1 MNIFQP
7 EYVEQFGIKW
17 CTKFELLGIE
27 SDNILS
33 DMDRNYEKYFHS
45 MQDVMNSWKFWHLS
59 IFGKLTVIKTLCLLK
74 LTHIATVIP
83 DLSTTRIREIELCC
97 KIYKRRE

>member
-1 MNIFQP
+1 MELFYRWSGLKINREKTVLSLVNISRP
-7 EYVEQFGIKW
+7 EYVEQLGIKW

-27 SDNILS
+27 FDNMLR

-59 IFGKLTVIKTLCLLK
+59 IFGKLTVIKTLSSK
-74 LTHIATVIP
+74 THTYC
-83 DLSTTRIREIELCC
+83 DCYS
-97 KIYKRRE
+97 